1 MRALRVRF
9 GPLLAYAVFAL
20 LALAMLFGMDPLF
33 EPPASALRF
42 EKGILVDYPDG
53 RKVATELSWH
63 LRSTSA
69 KPFSPGLYAETL
81 NLNLPRSSIDPAA
94 EYCLVLP
101 SIGGNGIRVHWNGQF
116 VGSRGDMIEGRSNIW
131 NSVKIFTLDPG
142 TLRPENSVRIE
153 ILGRYE
159 AGFIKA
165 PYVIKREGNE
175 GLLFILEFISD
186 SLIWALCGGIAF
198 IGLTLLPIGLTALP
212 RIDSRLLLGIA
223 SLFTAVFMI
232 DFLPL
237 EFLPIPLLEF
247 KRLMVLLRH
256 ASAALFVLGYLKL
269 LGRKLDIFGKLL
281 LAAQLISI
289 VVLFFPDT
297 MIALKRAY
305 ALTYLSI
312 IPFPPYLLALL
323 FVARKAGSSKLL
335 LSGGVAVALLGACR
349 DSIAGLILPGAIMV
363 SHFGFL
369 VMAISTAGYI
379 AMDILQNYRQ
389 LKAERSR
396 AERYKSE
403 SLHDPLTGAFNRGV
417 LSLVREG
424 LRGPFAVMTLDLDHF
439 KNIND
444 SYGHHVGDRVLLD
457 VVAVMHRVFRRDDWI
472 VRAGGDEFEVFLP
485 DCPSQRVQALTDA
498 LSAEIMH
505 SRIAVNESLTITYGA
520 SVGSACCGD
529 EGRPSAH
536 RLMSLLDEADAAMYA
551 RKNEKAKP
559 ASTIPSST

>member
-1 MRALRVRF
+1 MRAFRVRL
-9 GPLLAYAVFAL
+9 GPTLAYAVFAL
-20 LALAMLFGMDPLF
+20 LALAMLLGMDPLF
-33 EPPASALRF
+33 EPPPSALRF

-53 RKVATELSWH
+53 RKVATDLSWH

-69 KPFSPGLYAETL
+69 EPFSPGLYAETL
-81 NLNLPRSSIDPAA
+81 NLNLPRSAIDPAA

-101 SIGGNGIRVHWNGQF
+101 SIGGNGVRVLWNGHF
-116 VGSRGDMIEGRSNIW
+116 VGSQGDMIDGRSNIW
-131 NSVKIFTLDPG
+131 NSVKIFTLAPG
-142 TLRPENSVRIE
+142 TLRAENSARVE

-165 PYVIKREGNE
+165 PYVVKREGNE
-175 GLLFILEFISD
+175 GLLFVLGFISND
-186 SLIWALCGGIAF
+186 LIWALCGGIAF

-212 RIDSRLLLGIA
+212 RVDSRLLLGIA
-223 SLFTAVFMI
+223 SLFTAIFMV

-247 KRLMVLLRH
+247 KRIMVLLRH

-269 LGRKLDIFGKLL
+269 LGRRFDLFGKAL
-281 LAAQLISI
+281 LAAQLVSI
-289 VVLFFPDT
+289 LVLFFPDT
-297 MIALKRAY
+297 MIALKRTY
-305 ALTYLSI
+305 AVTYLSI

-323 FVARKAGSSKLL
+323 FVARKAGTSKLL
-335 LSGGVAVALLGACR
+335 LSGGVAIALLGACR
-349 DSIAGLILPGAIMV
+349 DSIAGLILPGAVMV

-369 VMAISTAGYI
+369 VMAISTAGFI

-417 LSLVREG
+417 LPLVREG

-444 SYGHHVGDRVLLD
+444 AYGHHAGDRVLLD

-485 DCPSQRVQALTDA
+485 DCPPQRVRALTKA
-498 LSAEIMH
+498 LSAEIRN

-520 SVGSACCGD
+520 SVGSACCEE
-529 EGRPSAH
+529 EGPPSAH
-536 RLMSLLDEADAAMYA
+536 RLQTLLDEADAAMYA
-551 RKNEKAKP
+551 RKNHKA
-559 ASTIPSST
+559 